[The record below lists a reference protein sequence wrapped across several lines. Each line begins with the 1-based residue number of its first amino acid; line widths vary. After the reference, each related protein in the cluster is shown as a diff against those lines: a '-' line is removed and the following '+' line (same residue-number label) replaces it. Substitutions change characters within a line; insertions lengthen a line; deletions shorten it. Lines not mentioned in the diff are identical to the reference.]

1 MRRGR
6 ANCTGTI
13 VDKSDDDADGA
24 EPRGNYER
32 IGECLLEK
40 EPQQF
45 FPPLPCVE
53 DEACM
58 MGRPDGARGGP
69 TIECR

>member
-1 MRRGR
+1 MWRGR

-13 VDKSDDDADGA
+13 VDKSHDDADGA
-24 EPRGNYER
+24 EPRGNYQR
-32 IGECLLEK
+32 RGECRDK

-45 FPPLPCVE
+45 LPTLQCVE
-53 DEACM
+53 DEACVI
-58 MGRPDGARGGP
+58 GRPDGARGGP